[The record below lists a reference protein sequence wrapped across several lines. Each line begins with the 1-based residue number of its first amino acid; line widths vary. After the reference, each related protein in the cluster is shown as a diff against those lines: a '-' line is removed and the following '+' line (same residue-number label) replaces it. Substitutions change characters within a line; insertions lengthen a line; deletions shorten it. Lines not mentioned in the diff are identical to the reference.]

1 MSFLRNEPV
10 NLSRYLPAFLQ
21 SDKSLKAMLDS
32 CSMEHEKQ
40 RLLLDDISRQLY
52 VQTATW
58 GLRDWESLLDLKPA
72 ISETFSQR
80 RNRVLLYL
88 QHHQTSTIL
97 FLEKLANR
105 YISYGSTRITERNP
119 ESCFIVSIDSQADLS
134 KLRIDV
140 SGVHEALD
148 LYKPAHLAYYLV
160 IQPGRHLGL
169 NSAGLVKQRV
179 IPDKR
184 WTETQRHIVFPV
196 GLNASG
202 GLKTVKHRQE
212 FSQAYSAIL
221 FLTGTLNGRIRLN
234 NAAHDSEERDLGGE
248 VTEHW
253 KVFAGSRMNARA
265 APRLNDAPTKERSQS
280 YHQAD
285 WREVISYHGG
295 SMNASKSHVK
305 KWLTSKTTEWLEK
318 GFARPAYALNCIG
331 TVTTSWQDI
340 GHDAEQTETLF
351 SGSCLNRGKPRR
363 TERKQTS
370 TTTIRG
376 IVFTGSRLNGRK
388 RCMLNNAASET
399 TSRTSTTEKT
409 IVDGLFSGS
418 LLNGGIRL
426 NAGKPETLTRTV
438 HIPIWRNVKH
448 YHGATLLNACKHS
461 VKDVQIEHV
470 TPGRTEKFFDPTR
483 GTLLNNHAVLGYL
496 RL

>member
-21 SDKSLKAMLDS
+21 SDKNLKTMLDS

-40 RLLLDDISRQLY
+40 RLLLDDISRQFY

-97 FLEKLANR
+97 FLEKLADR

-140 SGVHEALD
+140 SGMHEALD

-160 IQPGRHLGL
+160 IQPGRQLGL
-169 NSAGLVKQRV
+169 NSAGPVKQRV
-179 IPDKR
+179 IPDKK
-184 WTETQRHIVFPV
+184 WTETQHHIVFPAC
-196 GLNASG
+196 LNASG
-202 GLKTVKHRQE
+202 SLKMVKHRQE
-212 FSQAYSAIL
+212 FSQAHSAVL
-221 FLTGTLNGRIRLN
+221 FTAGTLNGRIRLN
-234 NAAHDSEERDLGGE
+234 NAAHDSEERDLGIE

-265 APRLNDAPTKERSQS
+265 APRLNDAPTKEQS
-280 YHQAD
+280 RTYHQAD
-285 WREVISYHGG
+285 WREVISYKGG
-295 SMNASKSHVK
+295 SLNTAKSRVK
-305 KWLTSKTTEWLEK
+305 KWSTSKITERLEK
-318 GFARPAYALNCIG
+318 GFSRPPYALNRIG

-340 GHDAEQTETLF
+340 GRDEQQTETLF
-351 SGSCLNRGKPRR
+351 HGSCLNGSAGRR
-363 TERKQTS
+363 IEKKQAS
-370 TTTIRG
+370 TTTIHG
-376 IVFTGSRLNGRK
+376 IVFTGSRLNSRK
-388 RCMLNNAASET
+388 RCTLNNAASEA
-399 TSRTSTTEKT
+399 TSKTSTTEKT
-409 IVDGLFSGS
+409 IVSYLFSGP
-418 LLNGGIRL
+418 LLNGNIRL
-426 NAGKPETLTRTV
+426 NGGRPETITRTV
-438 HIPIWRNVKH
+438 HIPVWRNVKH